1 MEIRPILSTLLR
13 NKSGAMLIALQIAL
27 TMAVVIN
34 AAFVIADRANT
45 IAKPT
50 GVDSDHLTLVRA
62 LQANRDVDVRSVI
75 ERDVAALMALD
86 GVQTVAKIS
95 TITLSN
101 SGSSSSWD
109 AQLSTASTADRPRA
123 SLRRPSWPTTHGYNS
138 RTTRATSTLAL
149 RSASR

>member
-109 AQLSTASTADRPRA
+109 AQLSTASTA
-123 SLRRPSWPTTHGYNS
+123 
-138 RTTRATSTLAL
+138 RTCR
-149 RSASR
+149 